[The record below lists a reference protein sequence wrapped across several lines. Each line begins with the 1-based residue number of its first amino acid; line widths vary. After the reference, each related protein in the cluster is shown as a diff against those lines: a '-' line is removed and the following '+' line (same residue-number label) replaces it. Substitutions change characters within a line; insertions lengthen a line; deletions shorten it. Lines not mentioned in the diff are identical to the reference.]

1 MLRGCLK
8 RLDCLGIARMFSLIN
23 VKRVIKY
30 LFNYG
35 VVSLTHRLLE
45 EFSSNYRYRR
55 WILQNEIKEEINKKK
70 IAFDFM
76 PKLSI
81 IVPTFNTPVNYLK
94 EMIESVLNQSY
105 TNWELCIADGS
116 ICRDNIHRI
125 IDSYSKESR
134 IKVKY
139 LEQNFG
145 IAGNSNEALKLSTG
159 SYIAFLDHDDIIP
172 LNALAEVVET
182 INKNPGADF
191 IYSDEDKISENG
203 KIRFGPHFKPD
214 WSPDTFRSHNYI
226 CHLSII
232 KKELLDRVGYFRA
245 GFDGSQDYDL
255 YLRATENANNIV
267 HIPKILYHWRTLK
280 GSTSAVPEAKLY
292 AYESAKKALKDHLE
306 RTGINATVTDGVTIG
321 SYKIN
326 YEFDRQQ
333 KVSIIIPNTDH
344 VELLKNCIESI
355 LINTKN
361 VNHEIII
368 IECKSTSEQIFT
380 YYETLSNN
388 EFIKV
393 IVWDKPFNY
402 STVNNYAAERAS
414 GNVLLFLNNDTE
426 VITNEWLESML
437 QHVLR
442 ENIGAVGAKLIY
454 PNNKIQHAGIIIGL
468 GGIAENLHK
477 HYPKRSSGYMRRLSI
492 VQNVSAVTGACMM
505 IRKDVFNEVG
515 GFDEEFALAYND
527 VDLCMKLREKG
538 YLIIFTPYAE
548 LYHHE
553 SKTRGYEDTPEKK
566 ARFKKEAALFMKKWG
581 YIVEKGDPYY
591 NPNLTL
597 KKTDFSVKI

>member
-1 MLRGCLK
+1 M
-8 RLDCLGIARMFSLIN
+8 
-23 VKRVIKY
+23 
-30 LFNYG
+30 
-35 VVSLTHRLLE
+35 
-45 EFSSNYRYRR
+45 
-55 WILQNEIKEEINKKK
+55 
-70 IAFDFM
+70 
-76 PKLSI
+76 
-81 IVPTFNTPVNYLK
+81 
-94 EMIESVLNQSY
+94 
-105 TNWELCIADGS
+105 
-116 ICRDNIHRI
+116 
-125 IDSYSKESR
+125 
-134 IKVKY
+134 
-139 LEQNFG
+139 
-145 IAGNSNEALKLSTG
+145 
-159 SYIAFLDHDDIIP
+159 
-172 LNALAEVVET
+172 NALAEVVET